1 MGQTKFCTGGG
12 PIVTAIIIG
21 PPDQLYAG
29 PIIAKVCAYTDIFLE
44 EPQNATIEV
53 SGNATFLCSVSN
65 SSFELLWLVDG
76 YDADFGIYHERGF
89 TVMVINATA
98 IKLHVEGDK
107 RNNHSVIQCV
117 AILYQDYEIL
127 DHAESKMAVLIV
139 LENPIAVEEDRVLPS
154 RTQNY
159 HQSSTVD
166 IDITQT
172 LISHSS
178 STGGSLISYTTPPAP
193 CCPVHSSLEWN
204 KELVAGKVYLSA
216 CVPVLMLV

>member
-1 MGQTKFCTGGG
+1 MRCVYILG
-12 PIVTAIIIG
+12 
-21 PPDQLYAG
+21 
-29 PIIAKVCAYTDIFLE
+29 IFLE

-89 TVMVINATA
+89 TVIVINATA

-139 LENPIAVEEDRVLPS
+139 LDTVPTTVEVLPT

-159 HQSSTVD
+159 HQSSTDV
-166 IDITQT
+166 TQT

-178 STGGSLISYTTPPAP
+178 STGGSLISYTTTPFP
-193 CCPVHSSLEWN
+193 CCPVPSSLEWN
-204 KELVAGKVYLSA
+204 KELVASKVCLSA
-216 CVPVLMLV
+216 CV